1 MKITRD
7 NLDEVMF
14 ENQDARLLIEDIVA
28 STSANLYYYHDREI
42 TVQMALELWYKAQA
56 ADCTQAEGAGEESQ
70 WFCLPE
76 RMDTK
81 VRQRLE
87 SAVYGLRR
95 RLETVWPG
103 PVGLLQK

>member
-42 TVQMALELWYKAQA
+42 TVRMALELWYKAQA
-56 ADCTQAEGAGEESQ
+56 ADCTQAECAGEESQ

>member
-1 MKITRD
+1 MKITKD

-14 ENQDARLLIEDIVA
+14 ENQDARLLIEDVVA
-28 STSANLYYYHDREI
+28 STSASLYYYHDREI

-56 ADCTQAEGAGEESQ
+56 ADCAWADCAGEAGP

-76 RMDTK
+76 RMDTR

-87 SAVYGLRR
+87 TALFALRR
-95 RLETVWPG
+95 KLENVWPG